1 MMLKNIPALLQL
13 NIQGSTGTS
22 STTSAVEV
30 VQPDFADEPV
40 RGVYT
45 SDLLSDVLANG
56 RDATVLV
63 TIQAHRNTVAVAS
76 ITGIRLIL
84 ICNNRPVDPDMID
97 AARQEGIG
105 VLRTTLSQFEVSG
118 RLWQALH
125 S

>member
-1 MMLKNIPALLQL
+1 MLKDISALLEQAA
-13 NIQGSTGTS
+13 
-22 STTSAVEV
+22 AVETV
-30 VQPDFADEPV
+30 QSVQPEFENMPV
-40 RGVYT
+40 HGVCT

-56 RDATVLV
+56 RDAAVLV

-76 ITGIRLIL
+76 ITGIRLII
-84 ICNNRPVDPDMID
+84 ICNNRPVEPDMIE

-105 VLRTTLSQFEVSG
+105 ILRTSLSQFEVSG

>member
-1 MMLKNIPALLQL
+1 MMIKDIPVLLERAA
-13 NIQGSTGTS
+13 
-22 STTSAVEV
+22 AVET
-30 VQPDFADEPV
+30 VQPVQSDFETMPV
-40 RGVYT
+40 RGVCT

-76 ITGIRLIL
+76 ITGIRLIV
-84 ICNNRPVDPDMID
+84 ICSNRPVEPDMID
-97 AARQEGIG
+97 AAAQEGIG
-105 VLRTTLSQFEVSG
+105 ILRTSLSQFEVSG